1 MQNTLSSMG
10 SRCQATKISGIF
22 FKTMRMMLFYSF
34 SGVARRNI
42 SSRDQ
47 KGSRDKKKLMHTPK
61 LMRAGL
67 RNYFLCV
74 CGLKYLVVAK

>member
-1 MQNTLSSMG
+1 
-10 SRCQATKISGIF
+10 
-22 FKTMRMMLFYSF
+22 MMLFYSF
-34 SGVARRNI
+34 RGVARRNI

-61 LMRAGL
+61 TDAGGPE
-67 RNYFLCV
+67 NYFLCV

>member
-1 MQNTLSSMG
+1 MG
-10 SRCQATKISGIF
+10 SRCQATEISGIF

-34 SGVARRNI
+34 RGVARRNI

-61 LMRAGL
+61 TDAGGPEKL
-67 RNYFLCV
+67 FFV
-74 CGLKYLVVAK
+74 CMWP